1 MLKSFD
7 WIRRSQSG
15 TELLATLRCLAEDPD
30 FASVAKEIGP
40 PYSALVGPCKRCWI
54 YPRVSDKDD
63 YCQWCKKIRKRGQKL
78 APLSKNTA
86 LIWGF
91 VNQLPPQLQQVQQL
105 QKAGTGA
112 GPYHGIH
119 GIHGNEAG
127 SKVNYIFGT
136 YIHDTNSFLL
146 AIASRKIKTW
156 IQDIVIH
163 QGPDLRGLLQ
173 IFPTTGSSKKTG
185 MGDLLCRAVHHEA
198 NLPLDRLRV
207 RFYSN
212 PYQLV
217 KPHERERKGIL
228 TFEVSE
234 FLGLLEMAE
243 VYRALIRP
251 HEQKEIYEVLQIE
264 ETMERQFYWG
274 RLLKRLDKAARDMLT
289 AWNIRNWPQ
298 DRIGLLYE
306 LFDYVCSVT

>member
-7 WIRRSQSG
+7 WLRRSQSG
-15 TELLATLRCLAEDPD
+15 TELLAILRCFVEDPD
-30 FASVAKEIGP
+30 FASSEKEIGP
-40 PYSALVGPCKRCWI
+40 PFSALAGPCRRCWI
-54 YPRVSDKDD
+54 YPRVSDKDN
-63 YCQWCKKIRKRGQKL
+63 YCLWCKKIRTRGRKL
-78 APLSKNTA
+78 SSLSQDTV

-91 VNQLPPQLQQVQQL
+91 VNQLPQQL
-105 QKAGTGA
+105 Q
-112 GPYHGIH
+112 
-119 GIHGNEAG
+119 NEEKNKK
-127 SKVNYIFGT
+127 SYIFGT

-146 AIASRKIKTW
+146 AIARRKIKVW

-163 QGPDLRGLLQ
+163 QGPDLKGLLQ
-173 IFPTTGSSKKTG
+173 IFPTTGSSTKTG
-185 MGDLLCRAVHHEA
+185 MGDLLCRAIHHEA

-217 KPHERERKGIL
+217 KPHERDRKGLL

-251 HEQKEIYEVLQIE
+251 HEQKEIYEVLNIE
-264 ETMERQFYWG
+264 ETVERQFYWG
-274 RLLKRLDKAARDMLT
+274 RLLKRLDNAARDMIS

-298 DRIGLLYE
+298 DRIKLLYE
-306 LFDYVCSVT
+306 LFDYVTIPPF